1 MHWRN
6 SMSKTRLIWIICV
19 MLSVLTLT
27 SCATTV
33 PIPTVQPCP
42 QKPQINPNLN
52 ATQINPNLNAI
63 QKANYS
69 ERLKKVWILQQN
81 VTN

>member
-1 MHWRN
+1 MK
-6 SMSKTRLIWIICV
+6 MLLILKICV

-27 SCATTV
+27 SCATTT
-33 PIPTVQPCP
+33 PIPNSSAMS

-52 ATQINPNLNAI
+52 AI
-63 QKANYS
+63 QTPNYS
-69 ERLKKVWILQQN
+69 ERLKKVWILQTN

>member
-1 MHWRN
+1 MK
-6 SMSKTRLIWIICV
+6 MLLILKICV

-27 SCATTV
+27 SCATTT
-33 PIPTVQPCP
+33 PLPTVQPCP

-52 ATQINPNLNAI
+52 VT

-69 ERLKKVWILQQN
+69 ERLKKVWILQTN
-81 VTN
+81 VTD